1 VRDAIVLFQRPFYF
15 LRHGE
20 TQTNAQRLVAGS
32 LDTELTPAGRRQA
45 LEAADILANEPITAV
60 YSSPLRRARDT
71 AAPVAERLA
80 LPVTI
85 VRELAERSW
94 GVLEGQPRGS
104 RVRGVTPEGAES
116 SRAFAQRILC
126 AFAKIDSAT
135 PLIVGHSGVFRV
147 LCRTLKIV
155 EADAPVANALPLRFE
170 PLHDDEWKLTQLIT
184 PQAGSS

>member
-1 VRDAIVLFQRPFYF
+1 VRDAIPLFQRPFYF

-32 LDTELTPAGRRQA
+32 LDTELTEIGRRQA
-45 LEAADILANEPITAV
+45 IEAAAILAKEPITAV

-71 AAPVAERLA
+71 AVPIAATLE
-80 LPVTI
+80 LPII
-85 VRELAERSW
+85 VIAELAERSW

-104 RVRGVTPEGAES
+104 RLRGVTPEGAET

-126 AFAKIDSAT
+126 AFAKIDSAA

-147 LCRTLKIV
+147 LCRTLDIV
-155 EADAPVANALPLRFE
+155 ETDAPVANALPLRFE
-170 PLHDDEWKLTQLIT
+170 PLAGDAWKLKQLIIAS
-184 PQAGSS
+184 P